1 MFYLSRLSGVLIVLQ
16 MSYILACQLT
26 SEQKK
31 EKKELPWFGAW
42 IWLSIGLMAIFPE
55 LNWFQ
60 WMPVLFTTALMVNA
74 WTSGKVQYLPALGL
88 AQFISLII
96 ALNSQSWLSN
106 EIDVFSSAALLTGA
120 TALLFSSQHESGLL
134 YKNTGK
140 ANPSPESSIF
150 TLPETPEQKSEL
162 NEQLQIIGYIGL
174 TFSLTILWGIGTMVG
189 AIMLTAKV
197 ASKGQFNVLLM
208 APLAHS
214 LAFYNCLSQ
223 ADMFDSSLN
232 ISLIGALLI
241 IEGIAFSIASI
252 RNDAIYDYPAFDWP
266 NDQSFFE
273 FMDRLGI
280 VGVGTM
286 IAGIFFLINNDDWN
300 TIAFGL
306 TTVLLVGVGIQ
317 GYSEEFE
324 ARWRRVFG
332 GYGSIMT
339 TFITA
344 STIDNELIQNIG
356 LMFGAI
362 VTMGWIFMGSSRLGD
377 SNEIYVPD
385 SSMGQPTPEAQQTQA
400 VPEQVEDTKGQA
412 AVQVEMETEAIED
425 KTASVE
431 AAIEPE
437 PAELPDLVVPLA
449 IPAPVVAA
457 KERVKTRHGFEI
469 ELPDDMFETILNSID
484 ITPHEGYKPVVSFGP
499 RGEIQ
504 LDFEPN

>member
-1 MFYLSRLSGVLIVLQ
+1 
-16 MSYILACQLT
+16 
-26 SEQKK
+26 
-31 EKKELPWFGAW
+31 
-42 IWLSIGLMAIFPE
+42 
-55 LNWFQ
+55 
-60 WMPVLFTTALMVNA
+60 
-74 WTSGKVQYLPALGL
+74 
-88 AQFISLII
+88 
-96 ALNSQSWLSN
+96 
-106 EIDVFSSAALLTGA
+106 
-120 TALLFSSQHESGLL
+120 
-134 YKNTGK
+134 
-140 ANPSPESSIF
+140 
-150 TLPETPEQKSEL
+150 
-162 NEQLQIIGYIGL
+162 
-174 TFSLTILWGIGTMVG
+174 
-189 AIMLTAKV
+189 
-197 ASKGQFNVLLM
+197 
-208 APLAHS
+208 
-214 LAFYNCLSQ
+214 
-223 ADMFDSSLN
+223 
-232 ISLIGALLI
+232 
-241 IEGIAFSIASI
+241 
-252 RNDAIYDYPAFDWP
+252 
-266 NDQSFFE
+266 
-273 FMDRLGI
+273 MDRLGI

-332 GYGSIMT
+332 GYGSIVT

-344 STIDNELIQNIG
+344 STINNELIQNIG

-400 VPEQVEDTKGQA
+400 APEQVEDTKGQA

-504 LDFEPN
+504 LDFEPI